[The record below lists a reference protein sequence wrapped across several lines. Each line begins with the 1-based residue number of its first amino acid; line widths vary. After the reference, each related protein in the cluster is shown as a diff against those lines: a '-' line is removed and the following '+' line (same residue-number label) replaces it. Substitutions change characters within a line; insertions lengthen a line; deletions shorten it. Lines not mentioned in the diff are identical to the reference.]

1 MYNNAVLR
9 QDFEIA
15 VRIFSNAFGIT
26 TEEAIRQFR
35 PTQSRL
41 RLEQNAVTTTN
52 SYAFPA
58 LNNQGAPTNT
68 EIRLN
73 QQDSFVPTAVG
84 FYLGNPTGATD
95 AAYKLNS
102 YLNPFLFNVAMQ
114 SIYNGQLS
122 IMLNKTVYLN
132 NWPLYWHW
140 KSNQTQQTAA
150 AGANSPVD
158 QLDGDC
164 DGLKGMQ
171 PFVLLIGSSNIQISI
186 SVPVA
191 PTAVTA
197 NSRLIL
203 VFDGILFQNSTVVV

>member
-1 MYNNAVLR
+1 MYNNAIAR

-15 VRIFSNAFGIT
+15 TKIFANAFNIT
-26 TEEAIRQFR
+26 MEEAIRNFR

-41 RLEQNAVTTTN
+41 RLEQLAVTTST
-52 SYAFPA
+52 SYAFPV
-58 LNNQGAPTNT
+58 LNNQGTPTAT

-84 FYLGNPTGATD
+84 FYLANPTGLTD
-95 AAYKLNS
+95 AAYKLTP
-102 YLNPFLFNVAMQ
+102 YLNPFFFNVAMQ

-122 IMLNKTVYLN
+122 IMLNKVVYLN

-197 NSRLIL
+197 NSRLVL